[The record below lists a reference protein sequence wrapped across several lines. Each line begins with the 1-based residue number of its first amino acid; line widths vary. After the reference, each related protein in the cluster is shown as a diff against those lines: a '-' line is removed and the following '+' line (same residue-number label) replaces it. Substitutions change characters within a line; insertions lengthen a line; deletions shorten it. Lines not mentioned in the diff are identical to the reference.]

1 MAIATVDGWDATHEN
16 LGHAPSVGQSAGYI
30 TGSATVQWTP
40 TDGKAHPGF
49 VQIDQSPTIS
59 SIAPLADFYDLE
71 NGAVT
76 LAEIAQLVKMGQAAF
91 KAATRPGQRWP
102 GVYCSR
108 SQVTNV
114 VNALVSGGVVGCPL
128 GVAQFD
134 NNHTLAVSEVANAA
148 GPYPIVW
155 RQYSDQGGG
164 GTFDLDV
171 FSVPWLANVSKK
183 TAPPTAQSGWRYC
196 SKCLGLFYSPS
207 QAQSGRCPA
216 GTTHNPSQSGD
227 YTLILGLCL
236 PLA

>member
-1 MAIATVDGWDATHEN
+1 MAIATVDGWDATQSN
-16 LGHAPSVGQSAGYI
+16 LVHAPSVGQPGGYI
-30 TGSATVQWTP
+30 TGTPDIQWT
-40 TDGKAHPGF
+40 TTSQKSHPGF
-49 VQIDQSPTIS
+49 VQIDQSPTLS

-91 KAATRPGQRWP
+91 HAATRPGQRWP
-102 GVYCSR
+102 GVYCSA
-108 SQVTNV
+108 SQVTSV
-114 VNALVSGGVVGCPL
+114 VNALVAGGVATCPL
-128 GVAQFD
+128 GVARFD
-134 NNHTLAVSEVANAA
+134 NNHTLAVSDVANAS

-183 TAPPTAQSGWRYC
+183 TPPPTTQSGWRYC
-196 SKCLGLFYSPS
+196 NKCLGLFYAPS
-207 QAQSGRCPA
+207 QTQIGRCPA
-216 GTTHNPSQSGD
+216 GGAHNPAQSGD
-227 YTLILGLCL
+227 YSLNLLLCL

>member
-16 LGHAPSVGQSAGYI
+16 LSSAPKTGQPGGYI
-30 TGSATVQWTP
+30 TGTASVQWTAA
-40 TDGKAHPGF
+40 DQKAHPGF

-71 NGAVT
+71 TGAVT
-76 LAEIAQLVKMGQAAF
+76 IAEIAELVKMGQASF

-108 SQVTNV
+108 SNVTPV
-114 VNALVSGGVVGCPL
+114 VNALTAGGVTTCPL

-134 NNHTLAVSEVANAA
+134 NNHTLAVSEVANAS

-164 GTFDLDV
+164 GAFDLDV
-171 FSVPWLANVSKK
+171 FSVPWLSNVSVK
-183 TAPPTAQSGWRYC
+183 TPPITQQSGWRYC
-196 SKCLGLFYSPS
+196 NKCLGLFYAPS
-207 QAQSGRCPA
+207 KQQIGRCPA
-216 GTTHNPSQSGD
+216 GGAHNPAQSGN
-227 YTLILGLCL
+227 YSLTLLLCL
-236 PLA
+236 PTA